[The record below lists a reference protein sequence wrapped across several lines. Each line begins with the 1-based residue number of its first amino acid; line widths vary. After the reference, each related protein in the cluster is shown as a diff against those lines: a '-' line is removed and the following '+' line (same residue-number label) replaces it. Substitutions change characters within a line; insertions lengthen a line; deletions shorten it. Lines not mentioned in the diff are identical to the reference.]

1 MERKASSLRFTR
13 GRLAALLSAV
23 VLVTIVVFSLT
34 FYHLCLHAKRMEVLT
49 QGDGPLWAFEQGQ
62 LDILS
67 QEADGATVYGGSGC
81 RVIVRNGEITA
92 VTDENMGFSKFYEGG
107 VLTSVTFDNP
117 LAEAAALCTPFSVN
131 SYVQYTVRTPEEAR
145 TIRAELDRGGT
156 AALEA
161 RGLRCWALGNGYLVV
176 ETCQRTG
183 GCVFLNLCGQPG
195 GPLLGLPQNGLRVIA
210 PDIQSLGS
218 DAVGIGD
225 PQHPGHPSDILIS
238 EIPILQRP
246 AGGGNI
252 NQPLCPAQPP
262 LLPRLCVS
270 KCDPQCAGPLQID
283 LQRRRESQIP
293 IGGSHHHQIR
303 PGHLPG
309 GEEQRVLPPLRGQL
323 LPAPGQLRRHHGQ
336 LRPGQVP
343 LRHLQPRA
351 ADPQFLQK
359 CAAQLQ
365 RPGLSRP
372 PHTAVNPQYLFHAC
386 PPFPRASA
394 HFLSIM
400 PLLSPGVNHAL
411 SFPCFFIDFS
421 VFP

>member
-81 RVIVRNGEITA
+81 RVTVRNGEITA

-161 RGLRCWALGNGYLVV
+161 RGLRCWRWA
-176 ETCQRTG
+176 TA
-183 GCVFLNLCGQPG
+183 
-195 GPLLGLPQNGLRVIA
+195 I
-210 PDIQSLGS
+210 SLWR
-218 DAVGIGD
+218 
-225 PQHPGHPSDILIS
+225 H
-238 EIPILQRP
+238 E
-246 AGGGNI
+246 
-252 NQPLCPAQPP
+252 
-262 LLPRLCVS
+262 
-270 KCDPQCAGPLQID
+270 
-283 LQRRRESQIP
+283 
-293 IGGSHHHQIR
+293 
-303 PGHLPG
+303 
-309 GEEQRVLPPLRGQL
+309 
-323 LPAPGQLRRHHGQ
+323 LPAASQRKNT
-336 LRPGQVP
+336 
-343 LRHLQPRA
+343 A
-351 ADPQFLQK
+351 ASVL
-359 CAAQLQ
+359 AA
-365 RPGLSRP
+365 
-372 PHTAVNPQYLFHAC
+372 V
-386 PPFPRASA
+386 
-394 HFLSIM
+394 
-400 PLLSPGVNHAL
+400 
-411 SFPCFFIDFS
+411 FS
-421 VFP
+421 